1 MTWKAAHKGHEDV
14 VGATLFLSMFPG
26 TQGAG
31 ESASMTILV
40 KMGNDSE
47 ITLSGFFLLT
57 HSLVRDYYAN
67 IRVHVLL
74 GPHSFPFS
82 GKLISELVLLYRYL

>member
-1 MTWKAAHKGHEDV
+1 MKQLMTWKSARKGHEDV
-14 VGATLFLSMFPG
+14 VGATLFLTMFPW

-47 ITLSGFFLLT
+47 ITLSGFFSSDTFIGKRLLCK
-57 HSLVRDYYAN
+57 Y
-67 IRVHVLL
+67 
-74 GPHSFPFS
+74 
-82 GKLISELVLLYRYL
+82 